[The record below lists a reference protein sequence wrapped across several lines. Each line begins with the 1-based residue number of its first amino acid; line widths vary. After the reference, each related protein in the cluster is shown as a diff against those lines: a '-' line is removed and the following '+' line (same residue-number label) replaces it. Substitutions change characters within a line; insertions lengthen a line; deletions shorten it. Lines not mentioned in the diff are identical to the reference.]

1 MFSEN
6 KIKISFFYNLFSI
19 FIIIFLLSY
28 KDLNNF
34 HESKIQLIFFA
45 LLFIISVFGE
55 DYKNN
60 IFLKILIFHV
70 FIFYILR
77 IPLSIFFFE
86 GQFFDTRG
94 VTGSE
99 IKNSL
104 FQLNIQYLFLF
115 LSILIINPKFNYY
128 KLPKENFD
136 NLMVINFILKLVI
149 LIMICNVTF
158 NTFGTINYDSFQKYF
173 AVIFNIFNSKRL
185 SLVFTVLV
193 FLVIHKKYE
202 VKYFYYKI
210 FLFYGLYFYDTIF
223 LAGSRSSLLHIIL
236 TIFLLLILYLNFNK
250 LSFKQILFAIILIPI
265 VQLSYL
271 ISTLYKNFIHQET
284 FKYIPGLNFHE
295 RGKYIYQYFTEWNL
309 VITRGLSERLG
320 YLDFY
325 IEKLS
330 NKSMYEG
337 LINFSYYFKSTVDR
351 ITPGIDFFN
360 VPLAT
365 KAFQESYSAAAV
377 SLGRLKEPW
386 IIDTTNS
393 EQITIFAEMQILFSY
408 FSIAIY
414 LILFLLLKVL
424 LKNFDNFKDIH
435 YQIVTIFILTLFF
448 DLLTGFGLDFFA
460 VQTFYSI
467 FFLIIIIM
475 ISKIYLI
482 IRK

>member
-34 HESKIQLIFFA
+34 HESKIQLIFFT
-45 LLFIISVFGE
+45 LLFIISVFVE

-60 IFLKILIFHV
+60 IFLKILIFHI

-149 LIMICNVTF
+149 LIMLCNVTF

-193 FLVIHKKYE
+193 FLVIYKKYE
-202 VKYFYYKI
+202 VKYFYYKLL
-210 FLFYGLYFYDTIF
+210 LFYGLYFYDTIY

-236 TIFLLLILYLNFNK
+236 TIFLLLLLYLNFNK
-250 LSFKQILFAIILIPI
+250 LSFKQILFAIIAIPI

-271 ISTLYKNFIHQET
+271 ISTLYKNFINQET
-284 FKYIPGLNFHE
+284 LWNIPGSDYPEREKYIFN
-295 RGKYIYQYFTEWNL
+295 YFN
-309 VITRGLSERLG
+309 
-320 YLDFY
+320 
-325 IEKLS
+325 
-330 NKSMYEG
+330 
-337 LINFSYYFKSTVDR
+337 
-351 ITPGIDFFN
+351 
-360 VPLAT
+360 
-365 KAFQESYSAAAV
+365 
-377 SLGRLKEPW
+377 
-386 IIDTTNS
+386 
-393 EQITIFAEMQILFSY
+393 
-408 FSIAIY
+408 
-414 LILFLLLKVL
+414 
-424 LKNFDNFKDIH
+424 
-435 YQIVTIFILTLFF
+435 
-448 DLLTGFGLDFFA
+448 TGG
-460 VQTFYSI
+460 
-467 FFLIIIIM
+467 
-475 ISKIYLI
+475 
-482 IRK
+482 

>member
-1 MFSEN
+1 M
-6 KIKISFFYNLFSI
+6 
-19 FIIIFLLSY
+19 
-28 KDLNNF
+28 
-34 HESKIQLIFFA
+34 
-45 LLFIISVFGE
+45 
-55 DYKNN
+55 
-60 IFLKILIFHV
+60 
-70 FIFYILR
+70 
-77 IPLSIFFFE
+77 
-86 GQFFDTRG
+86 
-94 VTGSE
+94 
-99 IKNSL
+99 
-104 FQLNIQYLFLF
+104 
-115 LSILIINPKFNYY
+115 
-128 KLPKENFD
+128 
-136 NLMVINFILKLVI
+136 
-149 LIMICNVTF
+149 
-158 NTFGTINYDSFQKYF
+158 
-173 AVIFNIFNSKRL
+173 
-185 SLVFTVLV
+185 
-193 FLVIHKKYE
+193 
-202 VKYFYYKI
+202 
-210 FLFYGLYFYDTIF
+210 
-223 LAGSRSSLLHIIL
+223 
-236 TIFLLLILYLNFNK
+236 
-250 LSFKQILFAIILIPI
+250 
-265 VQLSYL
+265 